1 MNHGVL
7 LRELLQSWRA
17 SLRRPGFVL
26 LAGLTLA
33 LGVGA
38 SVAGFA
44 LLYSVMLKPL
54 PYPDPSRLVQI
65 GPSYAAGVSGD
76 MSPIWYQHLGKP
88 PGLASVGAAHGGRY
102 VNVAGSGQ
110 PVMVAAQSV
119 DRGFLATLGV
129 AMALGRNFTRSED
142 SPHAPPAVILSHG
155 FWLRQ
160 FDGSDAVIGRTLM
173 VDGQPHAVVGVLPTS
188 FRWSAQVDLLLPLQ
202 LAPHSTDPGTNLT
215 IIGRLAPNT
224 TLGTVSAQIQT
235 RMQNY
240 ARASGDPRAL
250 RAHFAATALA
260 ANLDYGY
267 RSLLWMVLAC
277 AGCVLL
283 IAGGNVS
290 NLMLLRAAAQSH
302 PSSVRA
308 ALGAHG
314 LRLVLPALAETLLVA
329 MTGVALGLLV
339 AAAGIHWLN
348 SELMH
353 QDWFGTVR
361 HIGLNARLL
370 AFALIAALLVA
381 GLAALLRIW
390 RVRASAAPQELMS
403 GGRGGLSV
411 SAGRLSRVLVI
422 AQAALAASLVLIA
435 ALFAHSL
442 LKLTRVDLGFDPT
455 HVLTF
460 AVAPPRRDYPNDAA
474 LSRLSGELLHRLREI
489 PGVQRVALTSNPPIQ
504 SALNLPIQLPS
515 GQEIS
520 AQYRFVSP
528 DLFATLGIPLLRG
541 RGISVDDRR
550 GTAPVAVV
558 SAAFQRRH
566 LSGNALGQIL
576 TINLSEIGVPI
587 EHLTVTGIAGDIR
600 QFGPQQP
607 APAIVYVPIEQVPS
621 ALMAKLRQFVPLY
634 FMLRVHGNPRSYEST
649 MRAAV
654 HEIAPG
660 LALATMQPLGDR
672 VAAALAPTRL
682 LMLLAAIVAALAL
695 GLASVGLYSVMAVAT
710 AARRREFGV
719 RAAMGATPQGL
730 MMAVLRT
737 GLLQVCGGL
746 VLGLGIAWAV
756 SGVLRAYLFGLHV
769 LDPLAVLTTCAML
782 LLAGSLACIGPALRA
797 ARTPPTASLNESAD

>member
-1 MNHGVL
+1 MSAGVL
-7 LRELLQSWRA
+7 LRELWQSWRA

-38 SVAGFA
+38 CVAGFA

-110 PVMVAAQSV
+110 PVMVVAQSV
-119 DRGFLATLGV
+119 DQGFLATLGV
-129 AMALGRNFTRSED
+129 TMALGRNFTRSED
-142 SPHAPPAVILSHG
+142 SPHASPVVILSHG

-160 FDGSDAVIGRTLM
+160 FGGSAAVIGRALM
-173 VDGQPHAVVGVLPTS
+173 VDGQPHAVVGVLSAS
-188 FRWSAQVDLLLPLQ
+188 FRWPAQVDLLLPLQ

-215 IIGRLAPNT
+215 VIGRLAPDT
-224 TLGTVSAQIQT
+224 TLGAASAQIQT

-250 RAHFAATALA
+250 RAHFVATTLA

-267 RSLLWMVLAC
+267 RSLLWMVFTC

-302 PSSVRA
+302 PNSVRA

-329 MTGVALGLLV
+329 MAGVALGLLV
-339 AAAGIHWLN
+339 AVAGMHWLN

-361 HIGLNARLL
+361 HIGLNARLV

-381 GLAALLRIW
+381 SLAALLRMW
-390 RVRASAAPQELMS
+390 RVRASAAPQELVS
-403 GGRGGLSV
+403 GGRSGLSI

-460 AVAPPRRDYPNDAA
+460 AVAPPPRDYPA
-474 LSRLSGELLHRLREI
+474 LSRLSSELLHRLREI
-489 PGVQRVALTSNPPIQ
+489 PGVQRAALTSNPPIQ
-504 SALNLPIQLPS
+504 SAMNLPILLPS

-541 RGISVDDRR
+541 RGIGVADRR

-576 TINLSEIGVPI
+576 TINLSSIGVPI
-587 EHLTVTGIAGDIR
+587 EHFTVTGIAGDIR

-607 APAIVYVPIEQVPS
+607 APGIVYVPIKQVPA
-621 ALMAKLRQFVPLY
+621 ALMAKLRQFVPLN
-634 FMLRVHGNPRSYEST
+634 FMLRVHGNPRSYESAV
-649 MRAAV
+649 RAAV

-660 LALATMQPLGDR
+660 LALANLEPLGTS

-682 LMLLAAIVAALAL
+682 LMLLASIVAALAL

-719 RAAMGATPQGL
+719 RAAMGATPQDL
-730 MMAVLRT
+730 MMTVL
-737 GLLQVCGGL
+737 
-746 VLGLGIAWAV
+746 
-756 SGVLRAYLFGLHV
+756 
-769 LDPLAVLTTCAML
+769 
-782 LLAGSLACIGPALRA
+782 
-797 ARTPPTASLNESAD
+797 